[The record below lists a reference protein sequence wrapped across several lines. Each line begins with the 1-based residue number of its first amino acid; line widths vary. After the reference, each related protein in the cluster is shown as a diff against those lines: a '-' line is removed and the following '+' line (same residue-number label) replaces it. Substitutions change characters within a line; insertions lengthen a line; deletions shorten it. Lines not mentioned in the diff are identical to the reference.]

1 VEVIMETKALVAEP
15 REALKNVVDVL
26 DEYCEEDVIHD
37 AQRCEKEL
45 QKWIR
50 EQLLQILVSM

>member
-1 VEVIMETKALVAEP
+1 METKALVREP

-50 EQLLQILVSM
+50 EQLLQILISM